1 MMRENTMKMRMVVT
15 DLDGTLLRSD
25 KSVSERTVN
34 VLRRLDDMDV
44 KIAVATA
51 RASRSVYKLVPSG
64 FRNIYY
70 IFYNGA
76 SVYYNNEEIYS
87 RYIDAVKAKEIVLW
101 FLSRYPGIE
110 ISLEMLGNLYTN
122 FDIRKMESWFPPFEQ
137 VDFQTLEFKPAGK
150 ILVNLRYVGDIS
162 EVYEFLP
169 DDCRII
175 ITDNG
180 ALGQILNKDV
190 SKAGGVKAL
199 AEVLGIGLDE
209 VISFG
214 DDYNDIE
221 MIREC
226 GIGVA
231 MGNAPQDIKD
241 AAYIITASND
251 EDGVAII
258 LEKLL
263 ENNMII
269 SKSGFIW

>member
-1 MMRENTMKMRMVVT
+1 
-15 DLDGTLLRSD
+15 
-25 KSVSERTVN
+25 
-34 VLRRLDDMDV
+34 
-44 KIAVATA
+44 
-51 RASRSVYKLVPSG
+51 
-64 FRNIYY
+64 
-70 IFYNGA
+70 
-76 SVYYNNEEIYS
+76 
-87 RYIDAVKAKEIVLW
+87 
-101 FLSRYPGIE
+101 
-110 ISLEMLGNLYTN
+110 
-122 FDIRKMESWFPPFEQ
+122 
-137 VDFQTLEFKPAGK
+137 
-150 ILVNLRYVGDIS
+150 VNLRYVGDIS

-241 AAYIITASND
+241 AADIITASND

>member
-1 MMRENTMKMRMVVT
+1 
-15 DLDGTLLRSD
+15 
-25 KSVSERTVN
+25 
-34 VLRRLDDMDV
+34 
-44 KIAVATA
+44 
-51 RASRSVYKLVPSG
+51 
-64 FRNIYY
+64 
-70 IFYNGA
+70 
-76 SVYYNNEEIYS
+76 
-87 RYIDAVKAKEIVLW
+87 
-101 FLSRYPGIE
+101 
-110 ISLEMLGNLYTN
+110 
-122 FDIRKMESWFPPFEQ
+122 MESWFPPFEQ

-241 AAYIITASND
+241 AADIITASND